1 MKKLLLPLLVL
12 SFFVAEAQVNMPQP
26 SPLQTITQSFG
37 LGQIE
42 LTYSRPS
49 IKGRTLFEQNSDL
62 APLGKLWRTGANA
75 ATKLK
80 FTDEVIIN
88 GKKIAPGAY
97 ALYTIPGKNE
107 WEIII
112 NKGADNEG
120 ASNYKE
126 SEDVVR
132 MKVPAVKTPGKP
144 VETFTMQFA
153 DVKPESCDLYL
164 RWGNSLVVIPIATD
178 IKDRLRSQLEA
189 ALKTDKPPYAQAANF
204 YFDWDKNYDK
214 ALANVNK
221 ATEENKNAFWLFLL
235 KARIEKAKGDKSSA
249 KASAEKCIDLA
260 TTAKNDE
267 YVKMAND
274 LIKSLK

>member
-1 MKKLLLPLLVL
+1 MKKLLLPLLAL
-12 SFFVAEAQVNMPQP
+12 SFFFAEAQVNMPQP
-26 SPLQTITQSFG
+26 SPAQTIIQSFG

-80 FTDEVIIN
+80 FTDEVVIN
-88 GKKIAPGAY
+88 GKKIAAGAY

-107 WEIII
+107 WEVII

-132 MKVPAVKTPGKP
+132 IKVPVVKVQGKP

-153 DVKPESCDLYL
+153 DIKPESCELYL
-164 RWGNSLVVIPIATD
+164 RWGNSLVAIPIATE
-178 IKDRLRSQLEA
+178 IKDRLRAQIEA
-189 ALKTDKPPYAQAANF
+189 ALKTDKAPYAQAANF

-214 ALANVNK
+214 ALANVTK
-221 ATEENKNAFWLFLL
+221 ATEENNNAFWLYLL
-235 KARIEKAKGDKSSA
+235 KAKIEKAKGDKIGA
-249 KASAEKCIDLA
+249 IASAEKCVNLA
-260 TTAKNDE
+260 ATAKNDE
-267 YVKMAND
+267 YVKMGNE